1 MTLDREPSV
10 LIGGITAFV
19 TAAIG
24 LLVAFGLDID
34 QQQQTAI
41 LGMTAVLAP
50 AIAGIVIRFRVFS
63 PSTVEKLSADAYA
76 AGTPPTQPKPDV
88 PSPPADNQ
96 P

>member
-1 MTLDREPSV
+1 MSLQTEPSV
-10 LIGGITAFV
+10 IIGSVTAFV

-50 AIAGIVIRFRVFS
+50 VLASIAIRFRVFS
-63 PSTVEKLSADAYA
+63 PSTVERLSADAYA
-76 AGTPPTQPKPDV
+76 AGTPPTQPKPPLPD
-88 PSPPADNQ
+88 PPAN

>member
-1 MTLDREPSV
+1 MTLQSEPSV
-10 LIGGITAFV
+10 IIGGITAFV

-50 AIAGIVIRFRVFS
+50 VLASVAIRFRVFS
-63 PSTVEKLSADAYA
+63 PATTERLTDEAYA
-76 AGTPPTQPKPDV
+76 AGVPPVEPKP
-88 PSPPADNQ
+88 PLPEPPADN
-96 P
+96 

>member
-1 MTLDREPSV
+1 MQTEPSV
-10 LIGGITAFV
+10 IIGGITAFV

-50 AIAGIVIRFRVFS
+50 AIASIIIRFRVFS
-63 PSTVEKLSADAYA
+63 PATTERLTDAAYA
-76 AGTPPTQPKPDV
+76 AGTPPTQPKPPLPD
-88 PSPPADNQ
+88 PPAN

>member
-1 MTLDREPSV
+1 MQREPSI

-19 TAAIG
+19 TALIG

-50 AIAGIVIRFRVFS
+50 AVASIVIRFRVFS
-63 PSTVEKLSADAYA
+63 PATTERLVDQAYA
-76 AGTPPTQPKPDV
+76 AGVPPVEPKPPLPD
-88 PSPPADNQ
+88 PPADNQ